1 MRQYGTLAKLSIREQ
16 YLNGMVKWLRVQWLQ
31 GRLCVQQYYGM
42 LDGSTFQSATRR
54 AIQEKALLLSFY
66 CVILE

>member
-16 YLNGMVKWLRVQWLQ
+16 YLNGMVKWLPVQW
-31 GRLCVQQYYGM
+31 RLYVQQYYGM

-66 CVILE
+66 CAILE